1 MVIALF
7 RFALFRSSMKGTGV
21 DPMAGEE
28 IAAELVELNRQSRVT
43 MLVANHG
50 AFPYDKADRTLFI
63 KD

>member
-1 MVIALF
+1 
-7 RFALFRSSMKGTGV
+7 
-21 DPMAGEE
+21 MAGEE